1 MTDGNID
8 NDSRDSRVDE
18 YSGVESVLE
27 VPRTLKQSIKAWWNY
42 TDDDGLKS
50 QHRMFSKLPFN
61 RVSKDDADKLEEPT
75 RVAFTSLVDISHP
88 SFTNPVKINTLEIG
102 QYPKPSDQDE
112 VPIVCSHGYAAA
124 TFFFLN
130 NLQALGSIP
139 KTRFYGMDVLGMGLS
154 ERVKFPNISS
164 SQPVEKRVA
173 AAEDFF
179 TDALEA
185 WRKAQGLNRMIL
197 VGHSLGGYL
206 STVYA
211 LRYPQHVRKLIL
223 ISPIGFPNN
232 PEIATQESLN
242 QDLQEAQTET
252 RSHEFSDVPE
262 TRTRKAMKGLVRYLW
277 EDRNFSPFDILRKSL
292 FFGPMLVSSYSLR
305 RFSTLSE
312 DLQRDLY
319 HYIYAISIRKASSEY
334 SITHLLSY
342 GAYARLP
349 LIDRIEH
356 LDKRIPVTFMHGSV
370 DWVSGGLEAFN
381 KMKEMGFQV
390 KYEETPKAGHHLYL
404 DNPEDFN
411 RFIVKDIEGSL

>member
-1 MTDGNID
+1 MKRSRSFVATD
-8 NDSRDSRVDE
+8 
-18 YSGVESVLE
+18 
-27 VPRTLKQSIKAWWNY
+27 TLQVGTLSINVI
-42 TDDDGLKS
+42 TL
-50 QHRMFSKLPFN
+50 
-61 RVSKDDADKLEEPT
+61 
-75 RVAFTSLVDISHP
+75 
-88 SFTNPVKINTLEIG
+88 TNHIIT
-102 QYPKPSDQDE
+102 
-112 VPIVCSHGYAAA
+112 A

-164 SQPVEKRVA
+164 SQPVENRVA
-173 AAEDFF
+173 EAEDFF
-179 TDALEA
+179 TDALES

-197 VGHSLGGYL
+197 VGHSLGGYI
-206 STVYA
+206 STIYA
-211 LRYPQHVRKLIL
+211 LKYPQHVRKLIL
-223 ISPIGFPNN
+223 ISPIGFPKN
-232 PEIATQESLN
+232 PEITTQESLN
-242 QDLQEAQTET
+242 QDLQDAQTESRT
-252 RSHEFSDVPE
+252 HEFSDVPE

-349 LIDRIEH
+349 LIDRIEM
-356 LDKRIPVTFMHGSV
+356 LDKNIPVTFMHGSV
-370 DWVSGGLEAFN
+370 DWVNGGLEAYK
-381 KMKEMGFQV
+381 KMKDMGFDV
-390 KYEETPKAGHHLYL
+390 KYEETPKSGEFASIL
-404 DNPEDFN
+404 
-411 RFIVKDIEGSL
+411 